1 MRRDYFSLE
10 VRNVSRDDEDD
21 GPEKPT
27 VAVTFDGPAS
37 TLRERLTKP
46 DGDDYLGA
54 AETDFAFRL
63 QSSLDDEDATGVV
76 SVTDRLTGD
85 FVFELNEDA
94 DGILGLIDA
103 AREYAGAT
111 GDDDGHYHVVVRIDG
126 DVVVEYDKDTFL
138 VYDEEGNLLRQH
150 SLIPSGVEL

>member
-1 MRRDYFSLE
+1 MRRDYFSLDI
-10 VRNVSRDDEDD
+10 RNVSRDDEDD
-21 GPEKPT
+21 DPEQPT

-37 TLRERLTKP
+37 TLRERLAKP
-46 DGDDYLGA
+46 DGEDYLA
-54 AETDFAFRL
+54 AEETDFAFRL
-63 QSSLDDEDATGVV
+63 QSGIEAEDATGVV

-85 FVFELNEDA
+85 FVLELNEDA
-94 DGILGLIDA
+94 DEILGLIDA

-126 DVVVEYDKDTFL
+126 ETVVEYDKDTFL

>member
-1 MRRDYFSLE
+1 MRRDYFSLD
-10 VRNVSRDDEDD
+10 VRQVSWVDDD
-21 GPEKPT
+21 GTPEKPT

-37 TLRERLTKP
+37 TLRERLTGP
-46 DGDDYLGA
+46 DGDYLTA

-63 QSSLDDEDATGVV
+63 QSTLDAADATGVV

-94 DGILGLIDA
+94 DDILGLIDA

-111 GDDDGHYHVVVRIDG
+111 DADDGHYHVVVRIDG
-126 DVVVEYDKDTFL
+126 EVAVEYDKDTFL
-138 VYDEEGNLLRQH
+138 VYDDGGNLLRQH